1 MITRKIDVL
10 IVDDEKF
17 AREGFRNIIDWDRL
31 GFRICAE
38 ASDAEDALD
47 KIWMYQPGLVL
58 LDAGCR
64 TCSGPKFSGRH
75 ERPVTRGK

>member
-58 LDAGCR
+58 LDVRLPDMLGTEVLRKA
-64 TCSGPKFSGRH
+64 
-75 ERPVTRGK
+75 